1 MAQTYTGTAAY
12 TNTITIPDD
21 GDPAAAASVN
31 PASRSEADM
40 NMFLL
45 QSIGLMPET
54 SSDIVLSCV
63 DRNTVNIGPVS
74 SFIIS
79 ENGLYK
85 SIGTSGISNIG
96 LAEVEGGPAK
106 YDASSWYYIYAY
118 SNLGTLKFIIRKVRP
133 DIWRMFALGSDTQR
147 YIGCFRTDSGAPDPK
162 ILPFIASRG
171 KYSYLDELVAGGG
184 NAIAETLIATN
195 GYIPPTSRCGVFG
208 WKYANAGLASTF
220 NLVPVA
226 GLPGYV
232 FIARQLID
240 DSGAVEL
247 PVDGN
252 QQLRYFVGSADVV
265 LSVYVH
271 GFYE

>member
-1 MAQTYTGTAAY
+1 MSQTYTGTAAY
-12 TNTITIPDD
+12 TNSITIPDD

-31 PASRSEADM
+31 PASKSEADM

-45 QSIGLMPET
+45 QSIGLQPES
-54 SSDIVLSCV
+54 SSDIVISST
-63 DRNTVNIGPVS
+63 DRSTINIGAIS
-74 SFIIS
+74 SFIVN

-85 SIGTSGISNIG
+85 AIGTNGVVTIGIG
-96 LAEVEGGPAK
+96 QVEGGPAQF
-106 YDASSWYYIYAY
+106 DPSTWYYIYAF
-118 SNLGTLKFIIRKVRP
+118 STLGILTFIIRKVRP
-133 DIWRMFALGSDTQR
+133 DVWRMFALGSDTQR
-147 YIGCFRTDSGAPDPK
+147 YVGCFRTDSGTPPE
-162 ILPFIASRG
+162 ILPFVASRG
-171 KYSYLDELVAGGG
+171 KYSYLDELSAGGG